1 MKKIIALLL
10 AAVMVLGLVA
20 CSGNSTP
27 APADTNASTEANN
40 ANTNTEAN
48 AEPVAVPEGL
58 DLSVHHK
65 VGVATVH
72 EGEAWEIAR
81 NYLETIVGPTFNME
95 FIYSEK
101 LSDANGL
108 IAFMEQCY
116 AAGCDG
122 IVNLVTAN
130 DAIAQGAHKAEE
142 WGIWFATQ
150 NSAWVEEVAGLEH
163 NVGQCG
169 ADPAAVGEAYKAAF
183 EEILSDG
190 QPHSAVLFEGA
201 AVGGDKGQGA
211 ASHFYSAVGVLEAFQ
226 ETYGLTYD
234 KPIADL
240 VNQQDPGEVNTGNPD
255 VHIYL
260 YPGRNPGDAVTALL
274 PVLQTGNYDIF
285 AAVFSF
291 AAFTNAIADVEQST
305 GKDIKV
311 IGTAQIEQQ
320 TKTGFETTDPTG
332 DTVLNGAILND
343 LPLACAINCI
353 ELMHAFNGDAA
364 SMKDNGQAILL
375 GVRSYAVLG
384 ADTYA
389 KAEKL
394 NTAPELYILTAEDL
408 LALAQPGVT
417 WQDLEAKLAE
427 IADLDALL
435 AAKGLN

>member
-1 MKKIIALLL
+1 MKKFIALLL
-10 AAVMVLGLVA
+10 ALVMVFGLVA
-20 CSGNSTP
+20 CGGTETNNESKNDNKTTTGANGSP
-27 APADTNASTEANN
+27 A
-40 ANTNTEAN
+40 
-48 AEPVAVPEGL
+48 PEGL

-65 VGVATVH
+65 IGVATVH

-81 NYLETIVGPTFNME
+81 NYLETVVGPTFNME
-95 FIYSEK
+95 FIYSEV
-101 LSDANGL
+101 LHDANGL

-122 IVNLVTAN
+122 IVNLVTSN

-150 NSAWVEEVAGLEH
+150 NSAWVEEVAELEH

-169 ADPAAVGEAYKAAF
+169 ASPESVGEAYKAAF
-183 EEILSDG
+183 KEILSDG
-190 QPHSAVLFEGA
+190 QPHSVVLFEGA

-226 ETYGLTYD
+226 ETYGLTYE

-240 VNQQDPGEVNTGNPD
+240 VNQQDPGEVKHNNPD

-260 YPGRNPGDAVTALL
+260 YPGRNPNDAVTALL
-274 PVLQTGNYDIF
+274 PVLQTGNYDCF

-291 AAFTNAIADVEQST
+291 AAFTNAIADVEKST
-305 GKDIKV
+305 GKNIKV
-311 IGTAQIEQQ
+311 IGTGQIEKQ
-320 TKTGFETTDPTG
+320 TKTGFESTDPTG

-353 ELMHAFNGDAA
+353 ELMHAFNGDVA
-364 SMKDNGQAILL
+364 SMKDNGKAILL

-408 LALAQPGVT
+408 LALAKPGVT
-417 WQDLEAKLAE
+417 HKELEAKLAE
-427 IADLDALL
+427 VADLDALL
-435 AAKGLN
+435 TAKGLK

>member
-1 MKKIIALLL
+1 MKKLIALLL
-10 AAVMVLGLVA
+10 VAVMALGLVA
-20 CSGNSTP
+20 CSGNSNTP
-27 APADTNASTEANN
+27 AANN
-40 ANTNTEAN
+40 GGTSD
-48 AEPVAVPEGL
+48 GL

-65 VGVATVH
+65 IGVATVH
-72 EGEAWEIAR
+72 EGEAWEIAK
-81 NYLETIVGPTFNME
+81 NYLETVVGPTFNME

-122 IVNLVTAN
+122 IINLVTSN

-142 WGIWFATQ
+142 WGIYFATQ

-169 ADPAAVGEAYKAAF
+169 ASPESVGEAYKTAF

-190 QPHSAVLFEGA
+190 QPHSVVLFEGA

-291 AAFTNAIADVEQST
+291 AAFTNAVADVEQST

-311 IGTAQIEQQ
+311 IGTAQIEKQ
-320 TKTGFETTDPTG
+320 TKTGFDTTDPLG
-332 DTVLNGAILND
+332 NSVLNGAILND
-343 LPLACAINCI
+343 LSLACAINAI
-353 ELMHAFNGDAA
+353 ELMHAFNGRAA
-364 SMKDNGQAILL
+364 DMKDNGKAVLL

-394 NTAPELYILTAEDL
+394 NTSPELYILTAEDL
-408 LALAQPGVT
+408 IKLAQPGIT
-417 WQDLEAKLAE
+417 WKDLEAKLVE
-427 IADLDALL
+427 VADLDALL